1 MGLGGPFELEF
12 TPYFRQITSR
22 TGISLAGRRCC
33 NQSEAVVPAGMTKQH
48 QIEESNGTK
57 PDLSSDQHG

>member
-1 MGLGGPFELEF
+1 MGLRGPSEQEF

-22 TGISLAGRRCC
+22 IGISLAGRRSC
-33 NQSEAVVPAGMTKQH
+33 NESEAVVPAGMTKQH